1 MPATTTLARQV
12 ADVRPQVGV
21 RTGVEPCPLHRI
33 VVPVDGSPFSERAL
47 PVAAW
52 AARAL
57 VAPLHL
63 VEVVSPGAA
72 PERAIH
78 YLDDLARRLGAAS
91 WGVARGD
98 DPGWAI
104 VAATH
109 LDHPGLACLATH
121 GRDRSAAALGS
132 VARQVLDRATEPVM
146 LVGPKARPPGAGDA
160 PVVVAVDGGP
170 GDPAVVGVGVD
181 WAARLSRPL
190 VVATVAEPVPPSFR
204 ESRPTRRARGPEDPE
219 GYLAQLVAETVEPGT
234 VDACVVYD
242 PINVRAGVL
251 RLVDR
256 TAGLLVLGTHR
267 RTRPLRA
274 LLGSHAARIIHDV
287 EVPTLVVPLDPG
299 G

>member
-1 MPATTTLARQV
+1 MPATTTPARQA
-12 ADVRPQVGV
+12 ADERPPLGTQAEH
-21 RTGVEPCPLHRI
+21 RALHRI
-33 VVPVDGSPFSERAL
+33 VVPVDGSPFSEGAL

-52 AARAL
+52 AGRSL
-57 VAPLHL
+57 LAPLHL
-63 VEVVSPGAA
+63 VEVVATGAA

-91 WGVARGD
+91 WNVARGD

-104 VAATH
+104 IVATH
-109 LDHPGLACLATH
+109 LDHPALACLATH
-121 GRDRSAAALGS
+121 GRGRSAAALGS
-132 VARQVLDRATEPVM
+132 VVTRVLDRATEPVM
-146 LVGPKARPPGAGDA
+146 LVGPKARPPCANDA
-160 PVVVAVDGGP
+160 PVIVAVDGGP
-170 GDPAVVGVGVD
+170 GDPAVVEVGAE
-181 WAARLSRPL
+181 WAARLARPL

-204 ESRPTRRARGPEDPE
+204 ESRPMRRARGPQEPE
-219 GYLAQLVAETVEPGT
+219 AYLAQLVANTVEAGT
-234 VDACVVYD
+234 EVDACVVYD

-287 EVPTLVVPLDPG
+287 EVPALVVPLDPG

>member
-1 MPATTTLARQV
+1 M
-12 ADVRPQVGV
+12 RPQVGA
-21 RTGVEPCPLHRI
+21 RAGVGHRPLHRI
-33 VVPVDGSPFSERAL
+33 VVPVDGSPFSERAV

-52 AARAL
+52 AAEALRAS
-57 VAPLHL
+57 LHL
-63 VEVVSPGAA
+63 VEVVDPGAA
-72 PERAIH
+72 PERAIR
-78 YLDDLARRLGAAS
+78 YLEDLAGRLRSGAAS
-91 WGVARGD
+91 WGVVRGD
-98 DPGWAI
+98 DPGRAI

-109 LDHPGLACLATH
+109 LDRPSLACLATQ

-132 VARQVLDRATEPVM
+132 VARRVLDHAAEPVM
-146 LVGPKARPPGAGDA
+146 LVGPKARPPCAGDA

-170 GDPAVVGVGVD
+170 GDPAVVGVGAE

-204 ESRPTRRARGPEDPE
+204 ESRPMRRARGPDDPE
-219 GYLAQLVAETVEPGT
+219 AYLAQLVAATVEPGT
-234 VDACVVYD
+234 EVDARVVYD

-256 TAGLLVLGTHR
+256 TAGLIVLGTHR

-274 LLGSHAARIIHDV
+274 LVGSHAARIVHDV
-287 EVPTLVVPLDPG
+287 EVPALVVPLDRG